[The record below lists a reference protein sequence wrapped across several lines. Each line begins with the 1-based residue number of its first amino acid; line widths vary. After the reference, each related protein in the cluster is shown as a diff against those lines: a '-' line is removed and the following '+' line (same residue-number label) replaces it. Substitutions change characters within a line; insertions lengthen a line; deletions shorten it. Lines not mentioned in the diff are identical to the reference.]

1 MATEA
6 KNTNYWIS
14 SSALYIQLNAMGE
27 PDYIQCSV
35 VSGASI
41 LCYMQGIP
49 GLEYDAGHN
58 YQRWPLAAY
67 PSVFPDSERKYIYV
81 AIPRTSTA
89 DNNTAVVVY
98 PSERIDLYG
107 YSIANPDKLVGDE
120 RFYYIYLQGIIS
132 EVKTDADGKTRKRDW
147 LQHVDCGKLN
157 TDESLSSGIDGTWW
171 KYNSVTDSIS
181 FLKTILSATFDTQTA
196 KVAKITKLFLGGSEL
211 NGVADDLSLETDNT
225 KVVTPL
231 YLGQFG
237 VKHFLAKDKDDVAHG
252 VITFEKVQKFL
263 AGLNVGDFNSENGG
277 SWTPDAEGRSH
288 LITDYLEVRMKA
300 IFEEL
305 VVKKTSTIGG
315 KEIISPAG
323 GVVAH
328 KVEEVTVTYNNVS
341 QKAYRCY
348 FLAEQEGDA
357 VDNDFSVNDQV
368 RSESFNVRKGTYHK
382 VGNHFYWRLVIGR
395 DEEPVELERKKYHY
409 IDLSDTD
416 CATASDVPAKG
427 DVLSQ
432 CGNRTDVERQN
443 CLIFS
448 AVDTYSPSVS
458 LYHGINS
465 YSFAN
470 KEYVEYGVNKQT
482 NKAFFNVYGD
492 MYVGDRPTK
501 ENGYEGSS
509 YIKYDSAAKQVSIKG
524 KLSAKSTVDG
534 KELSQYIKENSAG
547 GLTEEQVNNLI
558 KNSQVIADLQ
568 NQVDGAIET
577 WFYDGVPT
585 LKNAPASSWTTD
597 KEKDTHLGDLYYDNK
612 TGKAYRF
619 AKDGNTYKWTIIT
632 DTDIAK
638 ALSDA
643 SKAQE
648 TADGKMKVFSTQPIP
663 PYQLGDIWVN
673 ATYPTDGSIYKNEI
687 LRCQT
692 AKAKGSSFAIA
703 DWTKAS
709 KYTDDSALNT
719 FKEEYKNDMASYKEQ
734 LDEKVETWFYN
745 YAPTTQNKPASD
757 WTTDTLKSQHA
768 GDLFYNTSNGYT
780 YRWTGTAWERI
791 KDNDINTAM
800 TAASKA
806 QDTADGKRTV
816 FTSQPTVPYDEG
828 DLWAS
833 GGDDGKTLMV
843 CIKSRT
849 TGSFTSSEWVKAN
862 DSDLN
867 AFAKTIEESL
877 TGIQDQLDK
886 KAETW
891 YQSTD
896 PSTSWTTDD
905 AKKKHKGD
913 LWYNTSNNQT
923 FFWNGTK
930 WDKQDVPTEVFDKID
945 GKSSIYVS
953 KPASYEERDLWIL
966 EASYTLG
973 GVAYSKGEL
982 VVATKTN
989 ASFSAADWTKKV
1001 KYTDDTVA
1009 NAAKAAAEKAQK
1021 AAETAQTNVTN
1032 LGKTVTSNKKAFDS
1046 YVSDGYL
1053 EPSEIAAM
1061 AQDSKRLEDAFA
1073 AAEKSYTEVKG
1084 AEVLKN
1090 TKELTDLNTAFTT
1103 LTTAKTELVTYLS
1116 DISARYNAADT
1127 KGKATI
1133 VSAVGTKF
1141 TNFQSAYSAFY
1152 DKLGLANAYITS
1164 KIYGDLKQNITDLA
1178 GYKYIKDA
1186 LGQTTDIDGGLV
1198 MTTLLA
1204 LRDADGNVQSGI
1216 NGAIDP
1222 NRGKKSI
1229 ATWWG
1234 GQMVDKDYNS
1244 GSLTPATSLV
1254 RFDGSGYLANGA
1266 IWWDVDG
1273 KVHADPTSFII
1284 SEKNLGAYLA
1294 FFEPTWKSGSNGT
1307 NIKDLVALTPQ
1318 APFTTL
1324 SVSNDLLV
1332 EGKLKLGSITLS
1344 VVNGALKI
1352 DGNVYST
1359 GGMSAYGDGTNN
1371 GGGGGLV
1378 ASVKSYTDI
1387 IKGTYTDNDLAS
1399 IPNAY
1404 AIKAL
1409 SNRIDNI
1416 SSELGGLS
1424 LDWANITGKPSAFT
1438 PSAHTHKWVDITD
1451 RITKVSQL
1459 TNDSGYTTNKGTVT
1473 SVKLTL
1479 PTGLS
1484 LGTTKEITTSGTF
1497 AISLTSG
1504 YSIPTTSKQGQWD
1517 SAYNWYKLMTTDEE
1531 TADGVINK
1539 WNEVVDF
1546 LAGIAQTDSLDSIL
1560 SGINKS
1566 ITDETNRAKKAEG
1579 ANATNIATNKANIT
1593 TLQGYFT
1600 NGSAK
1605 SAMKLTNA
1613 RKLWGN
1619 SFDGTADISGSIVV
1633 PSGKYIT
1640 IGNIKLEYDAT
1651 NKALKITNTS
1661 TNEVANLYTSGG
1673 VSAYGVGTTSSGSTG
1688 GGGLNGTVKSYNDA
1702 KSLTSE
1708 SLSEVASAYSV
1719 AALYSSINDAI
1730 GRINTLEGG
1739 SATSIEV
1746 TGSGNAVT
1754 GVSKSGTKLT
1764 FTKGATFLTSHQD
1777 ISGKSDKTHTHSV
1790 KINGVTKTIAATG
1803 GTAVDL
1809 GTYLTSH
1816 QSLAAYLKSADAEKT
1831 YSKLGHTHA
1840 FSEITGKPTTLAG
1853 YGVTDGVNTVTL
1865 SGSGNAVTSASID
1878 GHTLTLTKGS
1888 TFSLS
1893 GHTHTFAS
1901 LTSKPTTI
1909 AGYGITDAYTKA
1921 QVNSTVAKYL
1931 PLAGGTITGAL
1942 TVNGIATFKSKV
1954 AIGDIY
1960 IINDGSGNLYV
1971 QKTDGKTAANFYAT
1985 GGITAFGASSVSGGT
2000 GSGLNGSV
2008 LGFEKATAMT
2018 SADNGDSSKT
2028 EVSFLATAWSIKQLN
2043 DKINAFGTGVFS
2055 DYLTIAAA
2063 KATYQPKG
2071 SYLTSHQTIYG
2082 LTIQKN
2088 GTSLGTYTPN
2098 SAAKTINVTVPTKLS
2113 ELSNDSG
2120 YTKNTGTVTSV
2131 AISVPTGLSVSSSPI
2146 TTNGTIAIALA
2157 SGYSI
2162 PTTAKQ
2168 TAWDGAVSAKH
2179 THSNKSVLDG
2189 ISSTKVSHWN
2199 SAYDWYALMTTDEE
2213 TADGIINKWNEVVSF
2228 LANIAQT
2235 DTLSGIVD
2243 GINKSISDEVAR
2255 AKKAEGVNASGIS
2268 ANKGSIA
2275 TLQGY
2280 FTNGSAKKAL
2290 QLTNARKLWGN
2301 SFNGTADINGS
2312 IIVPSGK
2319 YISIGNI
2326 KMEYD
2331 AANKAL
2337 KITNT
2342 TTNEVANLYTSGG
2355 VSAYG
2360 VGTSSSSGGGLNGS
2374 VKAYADAIRL
2384 TTENL
2389 SEIASAYSVA
2399 KLYSE
2404 IQNVASAVPSIS
2416 VSVPTGGNALTGAT
2430 YDASTGTITFTKGT
2444 FLTAHQSL
2452 DGYVNAIA
2460 VSGSGNAVTAVTK
2473 SGKTITFT
2481 KGATYLTSHQ
2491 SLSNYYTKSSV
2502 DSLLSGKSATT
2513 HTHSVKI
2520 NGTTKTIAA
2529 SGGDAV
2535 DLGTYLT
2542 AHQSLAAYATQNWVK
2557 NEATAHNADMVD
2569 NYHASGL
2576 FTGFSISDVANKVT
2590 ISIGGTSKALNLV
2603 RAFPSGVGNNF
2614 NDIATHGNSMGMSNI
2629 AAPYASSTANYQTL
2643 NGYVNPNGQTG
2654 WHHYINLSYT
2664 DSNNTATSPNMWQTQ
2679 FAIKAGTTEVYVRS
2693 RAGGK
2698 ISNDAAWAA
2707 PWVRLARVT
2716 DNVASASKVANA
2728 LSWSGYS
2735 SGSYNGSAVK
2745 SISIPNN
2752 TNQLTNGA
2760 GFITSSASITG
2771 NAGSAT
2777 KLQNARTINGTS
2789 FNGTANIV
2797 TSYWG
2802 TTRKLWGNSVNGNA
2816 DVNGSITIA
2825 NTDGVYVQIGDV
2837 RLVYDKANTAI
2848 KVVKS
2853 DGTTAANFYATG
2865 GISAYGEGSAGTTGS
2880 NNFSA
2885 KAYAD
2890 SIKLTSENLS
2900 EIASAYSIA
2909 VLNHS
2914 LNAAIGRI
2922 STLEGGSA
2930 TSIETTGSGNAVTSV
2945 SKSGTKITFTK
2956 GSTFSLN
2963 GHTHDYLVIPVATE
2977 DTLNAPYSNFQVLY
2991 AGGSNGLDGRPSGVD
3006 AFSVLRLRTA
3016 FGCSGQIMLANNG
3029 DLYTR
3034 SAANG
3039 SFNSSLAWRKII
3051 DSSNIGSQS
3060 VNYANTAGSANSVA
3074 WSKVTGKPT
3083 SLSGYGITDGVN
3095 AVSVTGSGNAVTAA
3109 SVSGHTLTL
3118 TKGSSFSLSNHTHYV
3133 GTTQVQGSSAEQALT
3148 GITKIDNILKLSK
3161 ATVTVNTSYK
3171 AEQNRLVIYGTTYGN
3186 DANCIKSAGKLSY
3199 GDGGPQ
3205 LVFSTNENPDASGIQ
3220 SAALV
3225 YTDHDT
3231 IGTGVSLSFVTNQG
3245 DAYFI
3250 APHIKALTAF
3260 QGNLAWSYITNKPT
3274 TLSGFGITDGLRS
3287 VTQPS
3292 GSNVFVTGISTSG
3305 TAITYTKSYTKK
3317 SLSAVGSS
3325 GWTNAS
3331 IDGNI
3336 IPDMSFIAY
3345 WNGAYGGTSSN
3356 LAYCNKGAFGSFAIK
3371 NSLAFSE
3378 LTSKPTTISG
3388 YGITDAYTKSQV
3400 DAIAAKYLPLTGGTL
3415 TGQLKIVA
3423 SALNGAY
3430 NGLRI
3435 GDDCYIGD
3443 CNLGN
3448 TIGLMG
3454 VSNNNAG
3461 MVKFGKGGMQFGYNG
3476 SNHIASTTAQ
3486 WTNLNADLL
3495 DGWHK
3500 DNIVW
3505 SGAVNSNTASL
3516 SHYWAKLF
3524 DITVTGNQYDDR
3536 SFTFLFSNGYND
3548 TYSVVVLRIRQ
3559 NGAKDSGAYNFSISL
3574 RELVGNMSSML
3585 RVYYNNATGNVQLW
3599 GNCQGQYGSLSYTII
3614 KKTGRTSAD
3623 FTSQGTLV
3631 TNTSFSAAQSLPATT
3646 GDSPYT
3652 LLDGATR
3659 IGIVKQADQLVTARS
3674 LWGQSFN
3681 GTANVSGNMTGVGN
3695 INTSAAPA
3703 GTIYT
3708 NNWFRSKGSTG
3719 WYSEDHGG
3727 GWYMS
3732 DNTWIRSYGGKD
3744 VYLSNKLSVN
3754 GNVGIGTS
3762 APSHKLH
3769 VLGEI
3774 YTTTKVNINGIIL
3787 EKDSDGNLKVNG
3799 NLYATG
3805 GISAYGTSSA
3815 GSGGGLSGSVLAW
3828 DSAIKM
3834 PNATNGS
3841 SDTTK
3846 TESSFLASAWSIK
3859 LLYNKVTNL
3868 EGGSA
3873 MNVSV
3878 SGSGNAVTSISK
3890 SGTTISVV
3898 KGSTFLTAHQSL
3910 AGYMKTET
3918 ADAKYMYHSRNNIVS
3933 DLNDFATKGAAH
3945 IYEMNNV
3952 TNRPNSNSWVQVMN
3966 WGTGDSNYGFLL
3978 ANDYSADGHMYF
3990 RQKIA
3995 GSWKSW
4001 KTIIDSSNIGSQ
4013 SVNYATSA
4021 GSVAW
4026 TNVSGRPSTMK
4037 NPSAL
4042 SWSGYSS
4049 GSYDGSAAKSI
4060 SIPNNTN
4067 QLTNG
4072 AGFITASAS
4081 ITGNAATAT
4090 KLVTARN
4097 IALGHD
4103 FRGSAN
4109 FDGSG
4114 NITINGHINSASINL
4129 GSTDPNPF
4137 KRIAHV
4143 QTANSWNDNALL
4155 LYLSQGYIGGN
4166 VGICRVEFRTD
4177 NVTETGSANVNV
4189 RWLVRYGYVSDS
4201 VQVGYYSAKGN
4212 SYMDVFVKTTG
4223 GYQGTVIRCLQ
4234 DSRGDINSNVSLFA
4248 ATQTTEAYT
4257 SIEAAA
4263 KALYNLAYTS
4273 IVKGSDVGTVN
4284 YANSAGNS
4292 DTLDGIHANG
4302 LFTNLSNSGNNLSI
4316 TIGGTNKTLTVKY
4329 AASAG
4334 NADTLDGVHASG
4346 LFTNLSNSGNNISI
4360 TIGGTN
4366 KTLTA
4371 AYATNCDTVDGYH
4384 AGMSSKPYGTI
4395 PAISSSGVIE
4405 LGHYIDFHHDNTTG
4419 SDYSVR
4425 LQTNGNHSNVVTLPT
4440 ATGTLA
4446 LTSDNVAS
4454 ATKLQTTRTLWGQS
4468 FNGTANISGSM
4479 TGVGDMT
4486 LDAGARIKHGSGNL
4500 YIGNSDNS
4508 NWIGVQN
4515 ICSQSSIGDGNW
4527 SLRTSGA
4534 AHFKDTTI
4542 NGTATINNLLSLVDG
4557 SHKGLKMGSTYIS
4570 SLDGEV
4576 ILQGNTALRF
4586 GNDAWDYNQ
4595 WAGLKYDHSSKT
4607 VYLGIADGSIFKA
4620 NSAQSGGVINLK
4632 QGISSVYTPALYA
4645 GGDIYHTGVYRMLW
4659 KNSKASK
4666 YLNVM
4671 NISQDDKGILTI
4683 GYGNFN
4689 NNKTVVLEGYNLNF
4703 RVGNDSGNKSM
4714 WLNYNNGNPVLSLDG
4729 NFYATGGV
4737 TAYKSSD
4744 ERLKHDIHGVDSLAI
4759 IKAMG
4764 GTVAFRYNADNK
4776 DSIGWIA
4783 QRVLHNT
4790 FMQDLVEKDDK
4801 GFLKINYWSPKLIA
4815 VAFGA
4820 IEQVDDEVSRLK
4832 RRVRDLENE
4841 VEQLKSDRL

>member
-1 MATEA
+1 MKTFKEIDIKYYDNSGNVQVRCTVPVTQEALVHYELMQSHYCKLSFKLSRPTYFLLGDFIETPYGRFELIDLTKAKDNDTIGYSYEIQFDAYYRKLKNKILKYRPNTGSQEATFSLTSKISTQIEVIMKNLAYYA
-6 KNTNYWIS
+6 KLDKSYLYDPNFEGEGTDYTYVIDASVDANAAKLITYSNSSILDAIANIAQTFGCEWWFEGNILHFGTCENTNAITDFRLNDNIVSMS
-14 SSALYIQLNAMGE
+14 SSQSQSTYANRVYAFGAARNLPSGYKNDSDADITKDGVVEKRLMLPTSAECSEQNKQMLAENGFELKNGYIQVGGLREDQYVEGVTTNDDIYPRNLIKTSKVTSYEKDVEDENTPEEGDYIKRTFYRVNSLTIVNDDGEKTGDMAFRKAYILSGKNLHIVFQSGSLNGMDFECEFNPDGVPEILLDDDGNPIFKDGKEQINPKSQVFEIVANEDYGRFLPDTTLHPKDGDTFVLYNWNSTKLGDALVPSASNELLADAIKNLKKSVIDPTTYTCTAEDNYSYNHGRGNLHGVGDRVNLYNKGYGDGYRSSRVIGYEFSLDIPFDGAKYYVGEKPSYSRLNAMESKIEELIYNGQSYLNGNGGSGRSI
-27 PDYIQCSV
+27 YIIKS
-35 VSGASI
+35 
-41 LCYMQGIP
+41 Y
-49 GLEYDAGHN
+49 
-58 YQRWPLAAY
+58 
-67 PSVFPDSERKYIYV
+67 
-81 AIPRTSTA
+81 
-89 DNNTAVVVY
+89 
-98 PSERIDLYG
+98 
-107 YSIANPDKLVGDE
+107 
-120 RFYYIYLQGIIS
+120 
-132 EVKTDADGKTRKRDW
+132 
-147 LQHVDCGKLN
+147 
-157 TDESLSSGIDGTWW
+157 
-171 KYNSVTDSIS
+171 DSITPTDYNV
-181 FLKTILSATFDTQTA
+181 FSAKAVDEQRLNKIKDDTA
-196 KVAKITKLFLGGSEL
+196 KGTITW
-211 NGVADDLSLETDNT
+211 
-225 KVVTPL
+225 
-231 YLGQFG
+231 
-237 VKHFLAKDKDDVAHG
+237 
-252 VITFEKVQKFL
+252 EKVQKL
-263 AGLNVGDFNSENGG
+263 LSGLLVGNFNNENGG
-277 SWTPDAEGRSH
+277 SWTPDTEGRSH

-305 VVKKTSTIGG
+305 VIKKTSTIGG

-357 VDNDFSVNDQV
+357 VDNDFAIGDQV

-395 DEEPVELERKKYHY
+395 DEEPVELEGKKYHY

-448 AVDTYSPSVS
+448 AVDTYSPSIS

-534 KELSQYIKENSAG
+534 KELSQYIKENSAK

-597 KEKDTHLGDLYYDNK
+597 KEKETHLGDLYYDNK

-619 AKDGNTYKWTIIT
+619 AKDGNTYKWTIIA

-709 KYTDDSALNT
+709 KYTDDSALNS

-734 LDEKVETWFYN
+734 LDKKVETWFYN

-780 YRWTGTAWERI
+780 YRWTGTAWVRI

-843 CIKSRT
+843 CVKSRA

-877 TGIQDQLDK
+877 TGIRDQLDK

-891 YQSTD
+891 YQPSD

-905 AKKKHKGD
+905 AKKEHKGD

-966 EASYTLG
+966 EAAYTLG

-982 VVATKTN
+982 VVATKSN

-1009 NAAKAAAEKAQK
+1009 NAAKK
-1021 AAETAQTNVTN
+1021 AAEEAKKAADTAQTNVTN
-1032 LGKTVTSNKKAFDS
+1032 LGKTVTSNKKAFDN
-1046 YVSDGYL
+1046 YVTDGYL

-1073 AAEKSYTEVKG
+1073 AAEKSYNEVKG
-1084 AEVLKN
+1084 AEVLKS

-1103 LTTAKTELVTYLS
+1103 LSTAKTELVTYLS
-1116 DISARYNAADT
+1116 DISTNYNKADT
-1127 KGKATI
+1127 NGKATI

-1164 KIYGDLKQNITDLA
+1164 KIYSNLGVVIGDVTSLSYLKKALM
-1178 GYKYIKDA
+1178 DA
-1186 LGQTTDIDGGLV
+1186 PDTEINGGLIL
-1198 MTTLLA
+1198 TSLIG
-1204 LRDADGNVQSGI
+1204 LRDTDGNTTAGI
-1216 NGAIDP
+1216 NGITE
-1222 NRGKKSI
+1222 KSAKGGGI
-1229 ATWWG
+1229 AAWFG
-1234 GQMVDKDYNS
+1234 GEMVDKDYND
-1244 GSLTPATSLV
+1244 GSKTPANTIF
-1254 RFDGSGYLANGA
+1254 RFDGSGYVAGGA
-1266 IWWDVDG
+1266 IWWGTDG
-1273 KVHADPTSFII
+1273 RVHADPTSFVI
-1284 SEKNLGAYLA
+1284 SEKNLGAYLT
-1294 FFEPTWKSGSNGT
+1294 FFEPTWKSGSAGT
-1307 NIKDLVALTPQ
+1307 SVADLVSLKPN
-1318 APFTTL
+1318 APF
-1324 SVSNDLLV
+1324 S
-1332 EGKLKLGSITLS
+1332 KLGVSGDATFE
-1344 VVNGALKI
+1344 GAISFHGIKLTYDATNKAIKI
-1352 DGNVYST
+1352 DGNLYAT
-1359 GGMSAYGDGTNN
+1359 GGITAYGAGTSTS
-1371 GGGGGLV
+1371 GGGGLNG
-1378 ASVKSYTDI
+1378 SVKSYSDAL
-1387 IKGTYTDNDLAS
+1387 KLAS
-1399 IPNAY
+1399 ESLSEVASAY
-1404 AIKAL
+1404 SIKAL
-1409 SNRIDNI
+1409 SRRIDNI

-1424 LDWANITGKPSAFT
+1424 LDWANITGKPSTFT

-1497 AISLTSG
+1497 VISLTSG

-1605 SAMKLTNA
+1605 SAIKLTNA

-1790 KINGVTKTIAATG
+1790 KINGITKTIAATG

-1853 YGVTDGVNTVTL
+1853 YGVTDGVNAVSVT
-1865 SGSGNAVTSASID
+1865 GNGNAVTSASID

-1921 QVNSTVAKYL
+1921 QVDSTIAKYL
-1931 PLAGGTITGAL
+1931 PLAGGTITGVL

-2326 KMEYD
+2326 KLEYD

-2342 TTNEVANLYTSGG
+2342 TTEEVANLYTSGG

-2360 VGTSSSSGGGLNGS
+2360 VGASSSSGGGLNGS
-2374 VKAYADAIRL
+2374 VKAYSDAIRL

-2389 SEIASAYSVA
+2389 SEIASAYS
-2399 KLYSE
+2399 
-2404 IQNVASAVPSIS
+2404 I
-2416 VSVPTGGNALTGAT
+2416 
-2430 YDASTGTITFTKGT
+2430 
-2444 FLTAHQSL
+2444 
-2452 DGYVNAIA
+2452 
-2460 VSGSGNAVTAVTK
+2460 
-2473 SGKTITFT
+2473 
-2481 KGATYLTSHQ
+2481 
-2491 SLSNYYTKSSV
+2491 
-2502 DSLLSGKSATT
+2502 
-2513 HTHSVKI
+2513 
-2520 NGTTKTIAA
+2520 
-2529 SGGDAV
+2529 
-2535 DLGTYLT
+2535 
-2542 AHQSLAAYATQNWVK
+2542 
-2557 NEATAHNADMVD
+2557 
-2569 NYHASGL
+2569 
-2576 FTGFSISDVANKVT
+2576 
-2590 ISIGGTSKALNLV
+2590 KAL
-2603 RAFPSGVGNNF
+2603 
-2614 NDIATHGNSMGMSNI
+2614 
-2629 AAPYASSTANYQTL
+2629 AS
-2643 NGYVNPNGQTG
+2643 
-2654 WHHYINLSYT
+2654 
-2664 DSNNTATSPNMWQTQ
+2664 
-2679 FAIKAGTTEVYVRS
+2679 
-2693 RAGGK
+2693 
-2698 ISNDAAWAA
+2698 
-2707 PWVRLARVT
+2707 
-2716 DNVASASKVANA
+2716 
-2728 LSWSGYS
+2728 
-2735 SGSYNGSAVK
+2735 
-2745 SISIPNN
+2745 
-2752 TNQLTNGA
+2752 
-2760 GFITSSASITG
+2760 
-2771 NAGSAT
+2771 
-2777 KLQNARTINGTS
+2777 
-2789 FNGTANIV
+2789 
-2797 TSYWG
+2797 
-2802 TTRKLWGNSVNGNA
+2802 
-2816 DVNGSITIA
+2816 
-2825 NTDGVYVQIGDV
+2825 
-2837 RLVYDKANTAI
+2837 
-2848 KVVKS
+2848 
-2853 DGTTAANFYATG
+2853 
-2865 GISAYGEGSAGTTGS
+2865 
-2880 NNFSA
+2880 
-2885 KAYAD
+2885 
-2890 SIKLTSENLS
+2890 
-2900 EIASAYSIA
+2900 
-2909 VLNHS
+2909 
-2914 LNAAIGRI
+2914 RI
-2922 STLEGGSA
+2922 SSLEGGSA
-2930 TSIETTGSGNAVTSV
+2930 TSI
-2945 SKSGTKITFTK
+2945 
-2956 GSTFSLN
+2956 
-2963 GHTHDYLVIPVATE
+2963 
-2977 DTLNAPYSNFQVLY
+2977 
-2991 AGGSNGLDGRPSGVD
+2991 
-3006 AFSVLRLRTA
+3006 
-3016 FGCSGQIMLANNG
+3016 
-3029 DLYTR
+3029 
-3034 SAANG
+3034 
-3039 SFNSSLAWRKII
+3039 
-3051 DSSNIGSQS
+3051 
-3060 VNYANTAGSANSVA
+3060 
-3074 WSKVTGKPT
+3074 
-3083 SLSGYGITDGVN
+3083 
-3095 AVSVTGSGNAVTAA
+3095 
-3109 SVSGHTLTL
+3109 
-3118 TKGSSFSLSNHTHYV
+3118 
-3133 GTTQVQGSSAEQALT
+3133 
-3148 GITKIDNILKLSK
+3148 
-3161 ATVTVNTSYK
+3161 
-3171 AEQNRLVIYGTTYGN
+3171 
-3186 DANCIKSAGKLSY
+3186 
-3199 GDGGPQ
+3199 
-3205 LVFSTNENPDASGIQ
+3205 
-3220 SAALV
+3220 
-3225 YTDHDT
+3225 
-3231 IGTGVSLSFVTNQG
+3231 
-3245 DAYFI
+3245 
-3250 APHIKALTAF
+3250 
-3260 QGNLAWSYITNKPT
+3260 
-3274 TLSGFGITDGLRS
+3274 
-3287 VTQPS
+3287 
-3292 GSNVFVTGISTSG
+3292 
-3305 TAITYTKSYTKK
+3305 
-3317 SLSAVGSS
+3317 
-3325 GWTNAS
+3325 
-3331 IDGNI
+3331 
-3336 IPDMSFIAY
+3336 
-3345 WNGAYGGTSSN
+3345 
-3356 LAYCNKGAFGSFAIK
+3356 
-3371 NSLAFSE
+3371 
-3378 LTSKPTTISG
+3378 
-3388 YGITDAYTKSQV
+3388 
-3400 DAIAAKYLPLTGGTL
+3400 
-3415 TGQLKIVA
+3415 
-3423 SALNGAY
+3423 
-3430 NGLRI
+3430 
-3435 GDDCYIGD
+3435 
-3443 CNLGN
+3443 
-3448 TIGLMG
+3448 
-3454 VSNNNAG
+3454 
-3461 MVKFGKGGMQFGYNG
+3461 
-3476 SNHIASTTAQ
+3476 
-3486 WTNLNADLL
+3486 
-3495 DGWHK
+3495 
-3500 DNIVW
+3500 
-3505 SGAVNSNTASL
+3505 
-3516 SHYWAKLF
+3516 
-3524 DITVTGNQYDDR
+3524 
-3536 SFTFLFSNGYND
+3536 
-3548 TYSVVVLRIRQ
+3548 
-3559 NGAKDSGAYNFSISL
+3559 
-3574 RELVGNMSSML
+3574 
-3585 RVYYNNATGNVQLW
+3585 
-3599 GNCQGQYGSLSYTII
+3599 
-3614 KKTGRTSAD
+3614 
-3623 FTSQGTLV
+3623 
-3631 TNTSFSAAQSLPATT
+3631 
-3646 GDSPYT
+3646 
-3652 LLDGATR
+3652 
-3659 IGIVKQADQLVTARS
+3659 
-3674 LWGQSFN
+3674 
-3681 GTANVSGNMTGVGN
+3681 
-3695 INTSAAPA
+3695 
-3703 GTIYT
+3703 
-3708 NNWFRSKGSTG
+3708 
-3719 WYSEDHGG
+3719 
-3727 GWYMS
+3727 
-3732 DNTWIRSYGGKD
+3732 
-3744 VYLSNKLSVN
+3744 
-3754 GNVGIGTS
+3754 
-3762 APSHKLH
+3762 
-3769 VLGEI
+3769 
-3774 YTTTKVNINGIIL
+3774 
-3787 EKDSDGNLKVNG
+3787 
-3799 NLYATG
+3799 
-3805 GISAYGTSSA
+3805 
-3815 GSGGGLSGSVLAW
+3815 
-3828 DSAIKM
+3828 
-3834 PNATNGS
+3834 
-3841 SDTTK
+3841 
-3846 TESSFLASAWSIK
+3846 
-3859 LLYNKVTNL
+3859 
-3868 EGGSA
+3868 
-3873 MNVSV
+3873 SV
-3878 SGSGNAVTSISK
+3878 SGSGNAVTSITK
-3890 SGTTISVV
+3890 NGTTITVT
-3898 KGSTFLTAHQSL
+3898 KGATFLTAHQSL
-3910 AGYMKTET
+3910 SAYMKT
-3918 ADAKYMYHSRNNIVS
+3918 ADAKSLFLYHTRENIVT
-3933 DLNDFATKGAAH
+3933 DLDNFNTSGASH
-3945 IYEMNNV
+3945 IYEMVNV
-3952 TNRPNSNSWVQVMN
+3952 TNTPTDNHWLQVMN
-3966 WGTGDSNYGFLL
+3966 WGSADANYGMLL
-3978 ANDYSADGHMYF
+3978 ANDYNSNGSLYF
-3990 RQKIA
+3990 RHKVA
-3995 GSWKSW
+3995 GKWNAW
-4001 KTIIDSSNIGSQ
+4001 KTLIDSSNIANQ
-4013 SVNYATSA
+4013 SVKYATTA
-4021 GSVAW
+4021 GTA
-4026 TNVSGRPSTMK
+4026 K
-4037 NPSAL
+4037 NPNAL
-4042 SWSGYSS
+4042 SWSGYAS
-4049 GSYDGSAAKSI
+4049 GSYDGSVAKSI

-4090 KLVTARN
+4090 KVNHSLSVFGKSFNGSADVTVADTDLIASILTATANLTDKTEILTSYASDNGFNDSNAKNRIYRRPASAIWGYINSKTISNADKLDNVHLNGIFTALSNTNNGVSMTIGTVAKSLANMQVYSATKLVTARN
-4097 IALGHD
+4097 IALNGD
-4103 FRGSAN
+4103 LMGNAN
-4109 FDGSG
+4109 FDGSA
-4114 NITINGHINSASINL
+4114 NITINGYMSYCNATVGN
-4129 GSTDPNPF
+4129 TNTYPWR
-4137 KRIAHV
+4137 RIAKV
-4143 QTANSWNDNALL
+4143 NELTGNYSDGCIL
-4155 LYLSQGYIGGN
+4155 LYISEGFNGGYY
-4166 VGICRVEFRTD
+4166 GIARVYIRTD
-4177 NVTETGSANVNV
+4177 NLSTGANASCSIQWISRNG
-4189 RWLVRYGYVSDS
+4189 YGLDS
-4201 VQVGYYSAKGN
+4201 LKIAMY
-4212 SYMDVFVKTTG
+4212 KTTG
-4223 GYQGTVIRCLQ
+4223 KAYYDVFLKMRGTYASVVIRTLQ
-4234 DSRGDINSNVSLFA
+4234 DQRGGLGKRFTLVNSTETTNAASHTEAYATIEDA
-4248 ATQTTEAYT
+4248 ATAIHNQAYT
-4257 SIEAAA
+4257 SIAQ
-4263 KALYNLAYTS
+4263 
-4273 IVKGSDVGTVN
+4273 GSDVATVHN
-4284 YANSAGNS
+4284 A
-4292 DTLDGIHANG
+4292 DMVDGIHASG
-4302 LFTNLSNSGNNLSI
+4302 LFTNLSNSGNSLSI
-4316 TIGGTNKTLTVKY
+4316 TVGGTNKTLTVNY
-4329 AASAG
+4329 ASNAG

-4384 AGMSSKPYGTI
+4384 AQSGSSKPYGNI
-4395 PAISSSGVIE
+4395 PVIGTDGVIE
-4405 LGHYIDFHHDNTTG
+4405 LGHSIDFHHDNTTG

-4508 NWIGVQN
+4508 NWIGVQD

-4671 NISQDDKGILTI
+4671 NISQDDYGILTI
-4683 GYGNFN
+4683 GYGNFA
-4689 NNKTVVLEGYNLNF
+4689 NNKNVVLEGYNLNF
-4703 RVGNDSGNKSM
+4703 RVGNDSGMKSM

-4764 GTVAFRYNADNK
+4764 GTVSFRYNADNK

-4832 RRVRDLENE
+4832 ARVVFLESE
-4841 VEQLKSDRL
+4841 VQRLSGKQDGNNKKRLDNKNINLLN